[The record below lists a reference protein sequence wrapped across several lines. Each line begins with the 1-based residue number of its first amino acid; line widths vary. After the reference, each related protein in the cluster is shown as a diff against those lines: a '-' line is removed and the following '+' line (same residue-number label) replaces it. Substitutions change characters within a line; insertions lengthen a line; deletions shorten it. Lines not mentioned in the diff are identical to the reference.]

1 VVIVT
6 GLYGIGILLTL
17 LAGGT
22 IGLLVAEAHY
32 HLVAARHRQYE
43 REVALDRELRVAA
56 QVRLHHYLST
66 GSGNRKTTA
75 P

>member
-1 VVIVT
+1 VIIMTV
-6 GLYGIGILLTL
+6 LYGIGIMLAL

-22 IGLLVAEAHY
+22 IGLLVTQAHY

-43 REVALDRELRVAA
+43 HEAAQDRELCLAA
-56 QVRLHHYLST
+56 QARLQHYLSA
-66 GSGNRKTTA
+66 SSSNRKTTA

>member
-1 VVIVT
+1 MTVV
-6 GLYGIGILLTL
+6 YGIGIMLAL

-22 IGLLVAEAHY
+22 IGLLVTEARY
-32 HLVAARHRQYE
+32 HLVVARHRQYE
-43 REVALDRELRVAA
+43 QEVAEDRELRVAA
-56 QVRLHHYLST
+56 QVRLQRYLSA